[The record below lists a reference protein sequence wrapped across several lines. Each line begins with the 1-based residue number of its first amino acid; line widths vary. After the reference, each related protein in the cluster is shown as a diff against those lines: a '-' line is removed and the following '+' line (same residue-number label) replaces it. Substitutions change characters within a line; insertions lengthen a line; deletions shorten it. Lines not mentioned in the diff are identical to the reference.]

1 MVDFFAMY
9 QNSRRINPFGFLKLK
24 RATKTR
30 NLINA
35 CCLVQSA
42 KNIYFLNYLTSID
55 FLQNV
60 LLLVLQVP
68 LVRGLK
74 LRQEFPWHPL
84 LKSLCA
90 HSELITANQYN
101 PYSCVDSQ
109 KGARFI
115 GPWKNYW
122 S

>member
-30 NLINA
+30 NLINT

-42 KNIYFLNYLTSID
+42 KSIFFLNYLTSID

-68 LVRGLK
+68 LVQKKIVLDHNLK
-74 LRQEFPWHPL
+74 RLNIKTRISVAPPL
-84 LKSLCA
+84 KIPLC
-90 HSELITANQYN
+90 
-101 PYSCVDSQ
+101 SQ
-109 KGARFI
+109 
-115 GPWKNYW
+115 
-122 S
+122 